1 MIGAEKLRVR
11 PTAGLAEVRLK
22 AVSEQIVIS
31 SGAVSNVAVSNVV
44 ILNVVILNVVILNV
58 VILNVV
64 ILSGAVSN
72 VAVSN
77 VAVSNVV
84 ISNVVSRM
92 IDRRDADRDVFR
104 DGRPSLI
111 RHALDG
117 RRRLIRGEAIGRGV
131 TRERGHPH
139 RRR

>member
-11 PTAGLAEVRLK
+11 PTAGLAEVRLR

-31 SGAVSNVAVSNVV
+31 NVV
-44 ILNVVILNVVILNV
+44 I
-58 VILNVV
+58 
-64 ILSGAVSN
+64 
-72 VAVSN
+72 
-77 VAVSNVV
+77 SNVV
-84 ISNVVSRM
+84 ISSGAVLSGAVLSGAVLSGVILNVVSRM

>member
-31 SGAVSNVAVSNVV
+31 SGAVSSGAVSNVV
-44 ILNVVILNVVILNV
+44 ILSGVILSG
-58 VILNVV
+58 V
-64 ILSGAVSN
+64 ILSGAVS
-72 VAVSN
+72 SG
-77 VAVSNVV
+77 AVSNVV

>member
-11 PTAGLAEVRLK
+11 PTAGLAEVRLR
-22 AVSEQIVIS
+22 AVSEQIVILS
-31 SGAVSNVAVSNVV
+31 
-44 ILNVVILNVVILNV
+44 
-58 VILNVV
+58 VV
-64 ILSGAVSN
+64 ILS
-72 VAVSN
+72 
-77 VAVSNVV
+77 VV
-84 ISNVVSRM
+84 ILSVVILSVVVSSVVVSSVVVSNVVSRM

-131 TRERGHPH
+131 IQERGHPH
-139 RRR
+139 QRR

>member
-11 PTAGLAEVRLK
+11 PTAGLAEVRLR

-31 SGAVSNVAVSNVV
+31 SGAVPSVA
-44 ILNVVILNVVILNV
+44 
-58 VILNVV
+58 
-64 ILSGAVSN
+64 ILSVVVLSVVVS
-72 VAVSN
+72 S
-77 VAVSNVV
+77 VV

-131 TRERGHPH
+131 IQERGHPH
-139 RRR
+139 QRR

>member
-11 PTAGLAEVRLK
+11 PTAGLAEVRLR

-31 SGAVSNVAVSNVV
+31 SGAVSSVA
-44 ILNVVILNVVILNV
+44 ILS
-58 VILNVV
+58 VV
-64 ILSGAVSN
+64 ILSVVILSVVILSVVVSS
-72 VAVSN
+72 VVVS
-77 VAVSNVV
+77 SVV

-131 TRERGHPH
+131 IQERGHPH
-139 RRR
+139 QRR